1 MQTIED
7 FKAQYEGIDLY
18 FQFDRIYCI
27 TQTVMYSGST
37 RNSDI
42 YLFSTLESLGENFQ
56 YLDTEAY
63 VSLEELSPFRIEVWK
78 EGKFVAEYKMRFPTP
93 TDRKE

>member
-1 MQTIED
+1 
-7 FKAQYEGIDLY
+7 
-18 FQFDRIYCI
+18 
-27 TQTVMYSGST
+27 MYAGST

-63 VSLEELSPFRIEVWK
+63 VSLEEISPFRIEVWK
-78 EGKFVAEYKMRFPTP
+78 EGKFVAEYRQRVLTP

>member
-7 FKAQYEGIDLY
+7 FKAQHEGVDLY
-18 FQFDRIYCI
+18 FQFDRIYCS

-42 YLFSTLESLGENFQ
+42 YLFSNLESLGNSFQ
-56 YLDTEAY
+56 YLDTEEY
-63 VSLEELSPFRIEVWK
+63 VSLEEISAFKIEVWM
-78 EGKFVAEYKMRFPTP
+78 GGQLVAEYGNNIDEKFI
-93 TDRKE
+93 

>member
-7 FKAQYEGIDLY
+7 FKEQYEDIDLY
-18 FQFDRIYCI
+18 FQFDRIYCS

-37 RNSDI
+37 GNSDI
-42 YLFSTLESLGENFQ
+42 YLFSNLESLGNSFQ
-56 YLDTEAY
+56 YLDTEEY

-78 EGKFVAEYKMRFPTP
+78 EGKFVAEY
-93 TDRKE
+93 RKE